1 MQNSRTGIEVL
12 IGPGVKPNT
21 EDRCP
26 CWKTQT
32 ITPNTAPIVSA
43 LRMSALTGSSTLPVN
58 RNSKT
63 RVVRAI
69 QTMAYGSRE
78 PMADF
83 ESTSC
88 AGDPPRY
95 TVLVPG
101 GGTFRTLWTSV

>member
-1 MQNSRTGIEVL
+1 MQNSRTGIDVL

-32 ITPNTAPIVSA
+32 MTPNTAPIVSA
-43 LRMSALTGSSTLPVN
+43 LRTSALTGSSTLPVN

-63 RVVRAI
+63 RVVRTI
-69 QTMAYGSRE
+69 QRMACGSLE
-78 PMADF
+78 PIADF
-83 ESTSC
+83 DLMSS

-95 TVLVPG
+95 TLLVPG
-101 GGTFRTLWTSV
+101 GGMFRTSWTIV